1 MLKTLKTQGNF
12 YKNITMGKKVF
23 KSGQIVKKICKNLI
37 KSVAKW
43 SGKWYYIC
51 RY

>member
-1 MLKTLKTQGNF
+1 MQDERKTQGNF
-12 YKNITMGKKVF
+12 YKNITTHKKVF

-43 SGKWYYIC
+43 SEKWYDIC
-51 RY
+51 KC